1 MKIIRHLLSLA
12 LLVMLGSFS
21 ILVSAQTIT
30 VGTSSIEDYY
40 RRLQLLGKLDSSI
53 SFSNRPL
60 STEALHQ
67 TDIFDPSDELST
79 DGWNKSSG
87 PILFGNGHGK
97 FQILPFSWQQ
107 QINSHHPF
115 GWNDGAMIPAKG
127 YQTMISGG
135 FFAKYGP
142 LSIQLRPEYVYAQ
155 NSRFESYGDNRS
167 DAEIASY
174 YGVNYN
180 KIDNPERYGI
190 TAYSKF
196 GWGQSSIRLTIGP
209 ASLGLSSENI
219 WWGPGIKNSLMM
231 SNNASGFK
239 HVTLNTVRPVK
250 TPIGSFEGQILG
262 GRLESSGFPPL
273 EKTQMSSGTS
283 AYLPPRDDWRYLAG
297 LNINYQPKW
306 VPGLFLG
313 FTRTFMSYGGDLDGL
328 ADYIPFF
335 VPFQKAKIG
344 EGAGDDGDAR
354 DQRTSLYARWL
365 FPKAHAEVY
374 FEYGLNDNSYNLRDF
389 IGSPDHSRAYLFG
402 LRKLIPLKGKTDEF
416 IQFSGELTQMSQ
428 AIDGLLLR
436 DASSFYYHGEV
447 RQGYTHNGEVLG
459 AGSGTGGNLQS
470 FEVSWIKGFKKLG
483 LSFDRLEHNRDFY
496 DSSGFASAKGGSRS
510 WVDFAFAAVGDWN
523 YKNLLF
529 SAKLQGIKSL
539 NYQWRQKDF
548 TDSQY
553 YIPHNTV
560 YNFQGQLGVTYR
572 F

>member
-1 MKIIRHLLSLA
+1 
-12 LLVMLGSFS
+12 
-21 ILVSAQTIT
+21 
-30 VGTSSIEDYY
+30 TSSIEDYY

-60 STEALHQ
+60 SIEALHQ
-67 TDIFDPSDELST
+67 TDIFDPADELST

-87 PILFGNGHGK
+87 PILFGNGHGT
-97 FQILPFSWQQ
+97 FQILPFNWQQ

-135 FFAKYGP
+135 FFVKYGP
-142 LSIQLRPEYVYAQ
+142 LSVQLRPEYVYVQ
-155 NSRFESYGDNRS
+155 NSAFESYGDNRS
-167 DAEIASY
+167 DAEFSTY
-174 YGVNYN
+174 YAGGYN
-180 KIDNPERYGI
+180 LIDIPERYGNQS
-190 TAYSKF
+190 YSKL

-209 ASLGLSSENI
+209 ASLGLSNENI
-219 WWGPGIKNSLMM
+219 SWGPGIKNSLMM

-250 TPIGSFEGQILG
+250 TPIGSVEGQILG

-273 EKTQMSSGTS
+273 EKTQLSSGTS

-428 AIDGLLLR
+428 TIDGLLLR

-447 RQGYTHNGEVLG
+447 R
-459 AGSGTGGNLQS
+459 
-470 FEVSWIKGFKKLG
+470 
-483 LSFDRLEHNRDFY
+483 
-496 DSSGFASAKGGSRS
+496 
-510 WVDFAFAAVGDWN
+510 
-523 YKNLLF
+523 
-529 SAKLQGIKSL
+529 
-539 NYQWRQKDF
+539 
-548 TDSQY
+548 
-553 YIPHNTV
+553 
-560 YNFQGQLGVTYR
+560 
-572 F
+572 